1 MSLCPWRLAGREEPP
16 VDHNDHKAQ
25 VRSKSWLFN
34 TRGLRV
40 CYITADLVSPEWY
53 KNPVVFWTW
62 SLLEWND
69 RKPERWLDLI
79 RDNISFSQ
87 ASLRNIAPN
96 ENEYPSG
103 NLNAYCKQGY
113 PSALQI
119 INHSANTSYN
129 NTSASATNGSH
140 DNVFLFCK
148 SIIFTQLPL
157 KKCTHLHCMWTIER
171 SETTLLIYVANQI
184 HVGSTKV
191 TWQNT

>member
-1 MSLCPWRLAGREEPP
+1 M
-16 VDHNDHKAQ
+16 
-25 VRSKSWLFN
+25 
-34 TRGLRV
+34 
-40 CYITADLVSPEWY
+40 
-53 KNPVVFWTW
+53 
-62 SLLEWND
+62 
-69 RKPERWLDLI
+69 DLI

-157 KKCTHLHCMWTIER
+157 KKCTHLHCMWTIEGGPPGLQVHLL
-171 SETTLLIYVANQI
+171 SLLSHPQSWWPDGSSPSGVTLRPEKAQGRNRREEASLPKGLWGRREFPRGPQQSWSADSPEPV
-184 HVGSTKV
+184 SCR
-191 TWQNT
+191 